1 MGEDAKAALE
11 DWRTAPISER
21 VRATLGFLRKMT
33 LEPEQL
39 EAGDVEAL
47 RELGIS
53 DAAIE
58 EAIEVAFL
66 FNIIDRLADAFN
78 FHLPTEAN
86 LVWSVRILLKV
97 GYKGIVL

>member
-1 MGEDAKAALE
+1 MGEAAKAALE
-11 DWRTAPISER
+11 DWRSAPISER

-39 EAGDVEAL
+39 EVGDVEAL

-58 EAIEVAFL
+58 EAIEVAFS
-66 FNIIDRLADAFN
+66 FNIIDRLADAFD
-78 FHLPTEAN
+78 FQVSSEAE
-86 LVWSVRILLKV
+86 LVWVVRILLKL
-97 GYKGIVL
+97 GYKGIAF